1 MFQLGSHKALGPDG
15 LPAFFY
21 QEIWGI
27 VKTDVINTVLAFFH
41 SGSLFTPLNHTFIT
55 LILKIPFLD
64 EVTHLRPISLCNV
77 IYKII
82 SKILAH
88 EILDVLRK
96 KKGRKTSFGMLK
108 IDMSKAYDR
117 VNWNFL
123 RAVLTVTKFGDNWVR
138 WVMECVSSVS
148 YTLLVK
154 GILHHHLSPYLFLF
168 CANIL
173 SLIQAENLKQIH
185 GVRVGRNG
193 PSFTH
198 LLFVDDSL
206 LFLRKDAKSI
216 ENIKL
221 ILDWYCA
228 ISGQKLNL
236 NKSDLFCSPNM
247 HPDDQ
252 SALAQTLQVNLV
264 QNPSKYLGMDFKLR
278 GNRCAD
284 FQFLVDKLQSRLQ
297 GWKIRLLSQAGRST
311 LISSV
316 LQALPLYTFACF
328 KVPDTICN
336 KMDSI
341 VRSFWCEHEQGERNL
356 HLIGW
361 ESVCQSKG
369 DGRDWFEEIQN
380 HESSNAS

>member
-1 MFQLGSHKALGPDG
+1 
-15 LPAFFY
+15 
-21 QEIWGI
+21 
-27 VKTDVINTVLAFFH
+27 
-41 SGSLFTPLNHTFIT
+41 
-55 LILKIPFLD
+55 
-64 EVTHLRPISLCNV
+64 
-77 IYKII
+77 
-82 SKILAH
+82 
-88 EILDVLRK
+88 
-96 KKGRKTSFGMLK
+96 
-108 IDMSKAYDR
+108 
-117 VNWNFL
+117 
-123 RAVLTVTKFGDNWVR
+123 
-138 WVMECVSSVS
+138 MECVSSVS
-148 YTLLVK
+148 YTLLVNGNLTSSFK
-154 GILHHHLSPYLFLF
+154 PSQGLRQGDPLSPYLFLF

-173 SLIQAENLKQIH
+173 SLSLIQAANLKQIH
-185 GVRVGRNG
+185 GVRVGRND

-198 LLFVDDSL
+198 LLFADDSL
-206 LFLRKDAKSI
+206 LFFTKDAKSI

-252 SALAQTLQVNLV
+252 FALAQTLQVNLV

-341 VRSFWCEHEQGERNL
+341 VRSFWWGHEQGER
-356 HLIGW
+356 
-361 ESVCQSKG
+361 
-369 DGRDWFEEIQN
+369 
-380 HESSNAS
+380 